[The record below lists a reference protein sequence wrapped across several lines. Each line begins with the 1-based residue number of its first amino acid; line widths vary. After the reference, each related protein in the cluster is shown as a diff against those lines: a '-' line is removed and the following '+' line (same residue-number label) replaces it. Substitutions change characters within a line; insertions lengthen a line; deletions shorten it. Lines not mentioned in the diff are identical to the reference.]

1 MKASKTQK
9 LPITLV
15 MCVYNEEKIIE
26 KALKSTIDYVSEI
39 VVVHDGPCS
48 DKTGEIVKKYGGKF
62 VETKKN
68 KGEAEFMRIQS
79 YNLASQ
85 KYILQLDADE
95 YLNLDLQNI
104 LSEAVAT
111 DADFITVNWARYRH
125 GKRIRTLVRRP
136 FLFKKE
142 KVYFIECPHEAV
154 HPKEGVIL
162 KHYNLDLFNDA
173 DDRYKNQKMLDK
185 AQIEKQTRWVPSH
198 AAALLRYTQMARY
211 NTDTHSYKGTLLN
224 KLMAS
229 KYYLFHG
236 YVTVPLLFVV
246 SNVLAVVKLG
256 TNPLVLF
263 SELPLNLRY
272 HRDLT
277 REIRR
282 LKMEGR

>member
-15 MCVYNEEKIIE
+15 MCVYNEEEIIE

-48 DKTGEIVKKYGGKF
+48 DKTGDIVRKYGGVF

-68 KGEAEFMRIQS
+68 KGEAEFIRIQS
-79 YNLASQ
+79 YELAKQ

-95 YLNLDLQNI
+95 YLTSNLQNI
-104 LSEAVAT
+104 LNAAVT
-111 DADFITVNWARYRH
+111 TNTDFITVNWARYRY
-125 GKRIRTLVRRP
+125 GRRIRTLVRRP

-154 HPKEGVIL
+154 HPKKGATL

-173 DDRYKNQKMLDK
+173 DDRYKNQKILDK
-185 AQIEKQTRWVPSH
+185 AQIVKQTKWIPSH
-198 AAALLRYTQMARY
+198 AEALFRFDQMTRY
-211 NTDTHSYKGTLLN
+211 NVDANNQKGTLIN
-224 KLMAS
+224 ELMAS
-229 KYYLFHG
+229 RYYWFHG
-236 YVTVPLLFVV
+236 YITVPLLFVI
-246 SNVLAVVKLG
+246 SDILAVIKLG
-256 TNPLVLF
+256 TNPFVLF

-282 LKMEGR
+282 LRREG

>member
-1 MKASKTQK
+1 MKSTKPQK

-15 MCVYNEEKIIE
+15 MCVYNEEKNIE
-26 KALKSTIDYVSEI
+26 KALKSTANYVSEI

-48 DKTGEIVKKYGGKF
+48 DKTGDIVKRYGGIF

-68 KGEAEFMRIQS
+68 KGASEFIRIQS
-79 YNLASQ
+79 YELARQ

-95 YLNLDLQNI
+95 YLSSDLQSI
-104 LSEAVAT
+104 LSEAVTT

-154 HPKEGVIL
+154 RPKEGATL
-162 KHYNLDLFNDA
+162 KHYNLDLYNDA
-173 DDRYKNQKMLDK
+173 DDIYKNQKMLDK
-185 AQIEKQTRWVPSH
+185 AQIVKQTKWLPGH

-229 KYYLFHG
+229 KYYWFHG

-246 SNVLAVVKLG
+246 SNVLAVVKFG
-256 TNPLVLF
+256 TNPIVLF
-263 SELPLNLRY
+263 SELPLYLRY
-272 HRDLT
+272 YRDLT
-277 REIRR
+277 REISR
-282 LKMEGR
+282 LRIEGQ

>member
-1 MKASKTQK
+1 MKSSKPQK

-26 KALKSTIDYVSEI
+26 KALKSTRDYVSEI

-48 DKTGEIVKKYGGKF
+48 DKTGDIVKKYGGIF

-68 KGEAEFMRIQS
+68 KGEAEFIRIQS
-79 YNLASQ
+79 YELARQ

-95 YLNLDLQNI
+95 YLTSDLQSI

-125 GKRIRTLVRRP
+125 SKRIRTLVRRP
-136 FLFKKE
+136 YLFKKE
-142 KVYFIECPHEAV
+142 EVYFIECPHEAV
-154 HPKEGVIL
+154 RPKKGAAL

-173 DDRYKNQKMLDK
+173 DDRYKDQKMLDK
-185 AQIEKQTRWVPSH
+185 AQIVKQTKWVPSH
-198 AAALLRYTQMARY
+198 AAALLRYSQMARY
-211 NTDTHSYKGTLLN
+211 NTDVNNHKGTLIN
-224 KLMAS
+224 ELMAS
-229 KYYLFHG
+229 RYYWFHG
-236 YVTVPLLFVV
+236 YITVPLLFVI
-246 SNVLAVVKLG
+246 SDILAVIKLG
-256 TNPLVLF
+256 TNPFVLF

-282 LKMEGR
+282 LRREG

>member
-1 MKASKTQK
+1 MKVSKTQK

-26 KALKSTIDYVSEI
+26 KALKSTINYVSEI

-48 DKTGEIVKKYGGKF
+48 DKTGEIVKKYGGIF
-62 VETKKN
+62 IETKKN
-68 KGEAEFMRIQS
+68 KGEAEFIRIRS
-79 YNLASQ
+79 YELATQ

-95 YLNLDLQNI
+95 YLTSDLQNI

-154 HPKEGVIL
+154 HPKAGANL

-185 AQIEKQTRWVPSH
+185 AQLVKQTKWVPRH
-198 AAALLRYTQMARY
+198 AVALIGYSQAVRY
-211 NTDTHSYKGTLLN
+211 NTDSINHKGSMIN
-224 KLMAS
+224 ELMAS
-229 KYYLFHG
+229 GRYWFHG
-236 YVTVPLLFVV
+236 YTTVPLLFVI
-246 SNVLAVVKLG
+246 SGVLAVVKFG
-256 TNPLVLF
+256 TNPIVLF
-263 SELPLNLRY
+263 SELPINLRY
-272 HRDLT
+272 YTDLT
-277 REIRR
+277 HEIGRLRR
-282 LKMEGR
+282 LER

>member
-48 DKTGEIVKKYGGKF
+48 DKTGEIVKKYGGTF

-68 KGEAEFMRIQS
+68 KGEAEFIRIQS

-142 KVYFIECPHEAV
+142 KVYFIEFPYEAV
-154 HPKEGVIL
+154 HPKAGANL

-185 AQIEKQTRWVPSH
+185 AQLVKQTKWVPRH
-198 AAALLRYTQMARY
+198 VVALIGYSQAVRY
-211 NTDTHSYKGTLLN
+211 NTDYITHKGSMIN
-224 KLMAS
+224 ELMAS
-229 KYYLFHG
+229 GRYWFHG
-236 YVTVPLLFVV
+236 YTTVPLLFVI
-246 SNVLAVVKLG
+246 SGVLGVVKFG
-256 TNPLVLF
+256 TNPIVLF
-263 SELPLNLRY
+263 SELPINLRY
-272 HRDLT
+272 YTDLT
-277 REIRR
+277 HEIGRLRR
-282 LKMEGR
+282 LER

>member
-26 KALKSTIDYVSEI
+26 KALKSIIDYVSEI

-48 DKTGEIVKKYGGKF
+48 DKTGEIVKKYGGIF

-68 KGEAEFMRIQS
+68 KGEAEFIRIQS
-79 YNLASQ
+79 YELASQ

-95 YLNLDLQNI
+95 YLTPDLQNI
-104 LSEAVAT
+104 LREAVAT

-142 KVYFIECPHEAV
+142 KVYFIECTHEAV
-154 HPKEGVIL
+154 RPKEAATL
-162 KHYNLDLFNDA
+162 KHYNLDLYNDA
-173 DDRYKNQKMLDK
+173 DDRYKNQKLLDK
-185 AQIEKQTRWVPSH
+185 AQIAKQTKWIPGQ
-198 AAALLRYTQMARY
+198 AAALVRYDQLTRY
-211 NTDTHSYKGTLLN
+211 NTDTHSNKGTLLN

-229 KYYLFHG
+229 KYYWFHG

-246 SNVLAVVKLG
+246 SDVLAVVKFG
-256 TNPLVLF
+256 TNPIVLF

-272 HRDLT
+272 YRDVT

>member
-1 MKASKTQK
+1 MKASKPQK

-48 DKTGEIVKKYGGKF
+48 DKTGEIVKKYGGIF

-68 KGEAEFMRIQS
+68 KGEAELIRIQS
-79 YNLASQ
+79 YELASQ

-95 YLNLDLQNI
+95 YLTSDLQNI
-104 LSEAVAT
+104 LSEAIKT

-125 GKRIRTLVRRP
+125 GKPIRTLVRRP

-154 HPKEGVIL
+154 HPKKGSTL

-198 AAALLRYTQMARY
+198 AAALLKFGQMARY
-211 NTDTHSYKGTLLN
+211 NADANNYKGTPIN
-224 KLMAS
+224 ELMAS
-229 KYYLFHG
+229 RIYWLHG
-236 YVTVPLLFVV
+236 YLTVPLLFVISDV
-246 SNVLAVVKLG
+246 MAVVMLG

-272 HRDLT
+272 YKDLT
-277 REIRR
+277 REISR
-282 LKMEGR
+282 LKMEG